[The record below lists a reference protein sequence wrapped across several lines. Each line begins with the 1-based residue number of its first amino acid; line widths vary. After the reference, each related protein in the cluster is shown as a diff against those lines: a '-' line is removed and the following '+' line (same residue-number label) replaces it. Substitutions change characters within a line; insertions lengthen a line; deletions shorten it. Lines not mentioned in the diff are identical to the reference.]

1 MQQDRNFDDLA
12 ERFNARIYD
21 TLKGQL
27 RLDILKQDLEQFTRT
42 HSLKVWDAGCG
53 AGQISLWLAGF
64 GHQMTLC
71 DISAKLLNQAQQ
83 DFAEAKLQADF
94 HHTSIQ
100 QFPPQLTQFDL
111 VICHAVVEW
120 LATPLETLKQVLDRV
135 KTRGYLSLM
144 FYNRNAMVYKNV
156 IRGGWRLEPILN
168 DRYIGVGNKL
178 SPPFP
183 QYPNEIIQFLQNN
196 DFEIIQHS
204 GIRVFSDYLN
214 SESRNQ
220 TNEQELLALEHQYC
234 RQPTYRDMGRYVH
247 LLAEKKSPNG

>member
-21 TLKGQL
+21 TSKGQL
-27 RLDILKQDLEQFTRT
+27 RLEILKQDLHQFTE
-42 HSLKVWDAGCG
+42 SKDLQIWDAGCG

-64 GHQMTLC
+64 GHQLTLC
-71 DISAKLLNQAQQ
+71 DISEKLLEQAKQS
-83 DFAEAKLQADF
+83 FAQAELDAGF
-94 HHTSIQ
+94 HHASIQ
-100 QFPPQLTQFDL
+100 QLAPQLAEFDL

-120 LATPLETLKQVLDRV
+120 LATPLETLKLVLDRV
-135 KTRGYLSLM
+135 KTGGYLSLM
-144 FYNRNAMVYKNV
+144 FYNRNAMVYKN
-156 IRGGWRLEPILN
+156 IIQGGWRLEPILN
-168 DRYIGVGNKL
+168 DRYIGAGNKL

-183 QYPNEIIQFLQNN
+183 QYPYELIQFLESNR
-196 DFEIIQHS
+196 FEIIQYS

-234 RQPTYRDMGRYVH
+234 RMPTYRDMGRYVH
-247 LLAEKKSPNG
+247 LLTEKISPD